1 MSVKIRLSRIGAKK
15 QPTYRVV
22 VAEERSKRDGRI
34 VEKLGHF
41 DPRTEPPTIVLN
53 EERTRYWLGVGAR
66 PTDALGV
73 ILRRA
78 GISDQYVKVHAAR
91 KSKSEKAAE
100 EAAKSAAPA
109 AAPAAVPT
117 AAAPAPE
124 APAPEASAPETP
136 AA

>member
-1 MSVKIRLSRIGAKK
+1 MSVKIRLSRMGAKK

-34 VEKLGHF
+34 VERLGHY

-66 PTDALGV
+66 PTDAMGV

-78 GISDQYVKVHAAR
+78 GISDKYVRERAAR
-91 KSKSEKAAE
+91 KSKSAAAAE
-100 EAAKSAAPA
+100 AAPA
-109 AAPAAVPT
+109 ATP
-117 AAAPAPE
+117 AAPAPTTP
-124 APAPEASAPETP
+124 PAEGS
-136 AA
+136 